1 MHIMETERRQHIV
14 AQILKVLEESGCTA
28 AEAFE
33 VLDFTKE
40 TVMVTAKVNADWPK
54 SN

>member
-1 MHIMETERRQHIV
+1 MQIMETERRQRIT
-14 AQILKVLEESGCTA
+14 AEILKVLEQNECTA

-40 TVMVTAKVNADWPK
+40 TVALTAKVNADWPK
-54 SN
+54 CK